1 MSLTLTI
8 SPSSHLNYL
17 ISKSQ
22 SSVPCR
28 EAEGV
33 NVVNEYLSVA
43 LLVLVLVA
51 ESQAQQLTGA
61 ALRSL

>member
-8 SPSSHLNYL
+8 SPSSHLDYL

-51 ESQAQQLTGA
+51 ESHAK
-61 ALRSL
+61 SL